1 MVCLNTDPRTAW
13 PGAGFETG
21 EINTELRLKR
31 FLALLLNLVN
41 HSTGQI
47 SKAQLK
53 TKTSHDGHLQ
63 ELKPGAVI
71 IRNTRRV
78 RVLMSD
84 ADPYKDELSALV
96 RRLVPD

>member
-1 MVCLNTDPRTAW
+1 MVCLNTDPKTAR

-21 EINTELRLKR
+21 EIKTELRLNR

-47 SKAQLK
+47 PKAQLE
-53 TKTSHDGHLQ
+53 TKTSHYGLLQ
-63 ELKPGAVI
+63 GLKLGAVI
-71 IRNTRRV
+71 IRSTWRI

-84 ADPYKDELSALV
+84 TYP
-96 RRLVPD
+96 